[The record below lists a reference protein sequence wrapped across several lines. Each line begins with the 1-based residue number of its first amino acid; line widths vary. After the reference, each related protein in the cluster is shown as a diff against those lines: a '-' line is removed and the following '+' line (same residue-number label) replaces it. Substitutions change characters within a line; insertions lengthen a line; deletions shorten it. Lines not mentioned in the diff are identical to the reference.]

1 MGCQMADKTT
11 DLHRIQSE
19 RVKRMLSDLG
29 ISQSE
34 LARQIGCSTA
44 AVNQW
49 VTGKRGMRMDSA
61 QLIEDRY
68 PLYSAEWL
76 TGQTDHQNLARVF
89 AATLKDMAVDPMVA
103 ATITLASGAGY
114 DLLTPFD
121 TATRISDSAQALYDG
136 HDMLVTIG
144 GTDQTL
150 TLGQLVELTGEL
162 TDYLTVRLRRMSPAL
177 CAQHD

>member
-1 MGCQMADKTT
+1 MADETT

-19 RVKRMLSDLG
+19 RVKSLLSDLG
-29 ISQSE
+29 ISASE
-34 LARQIGCSTA
+34 LARRIGCSPA
-44 AVNQW
+44 AVSQW
-49 VTGKRGMRMDSA
+49 ASGKRLMRMDSA

-76 TGQTDHQNLARVF
+76 TGQTDHQNLARVV
-89 AATLKDMAVDPMVA
+89 AATLKDIAIDPMVA

-121 TATRISDSAQALYDG
+121 TASNISTSAQAYCDG
-136 HDMLVTIG
+136 HDMPVTID

-162 TDYLTVRLRRMSPAL
+162 TDFLTVRLRRMSPAL

>member
-1 MGCQMADKTT
+1 MT
-11 DLHRIQSE
+11 DNTGDVHKIQAE
-19 RVKRMLSDLG
+19 RVKRLLDDLG
-29 ISQSE
+29 ISASE
-34 LARQIGCSTA
+34 LARRIGCSPA
-44 AVNQW
+44 AVSQW
-49 VTGKRGMRMDSA
+49 ASGKRLMRRWAAD
-61 QLIEDRY
+61 QIENLY
-68 PLYSAEWL
+68 PRYSAEWL

-89 AATLKDMAVDPMVA
+89 AATLKDIAIDPMVA

-177 CAQHD
+177 CTQHD

>member
-1 MGCQMADKTT
+1 MT
-11 DLHRIQSE
+11 DNTGDIHKIQAE
-19 RVKRMLSDLG
+19 RVKRLLDDLG

-49 VTGKRGMRMDSA
+49 VTGKRSMRIDSA
-61 QLIEDRY
+61 RLIEDRY
-68 PLYSAEWL
+68 PMYSAEWL
-76 TGQTDHQNLARVF
+76 TGQTDQQNLARVV
-89 AATLKDMAVDPMVA
+89 AATLKDIAIDPTVA

-121 TATRISDSAQALYDG
+121 TASNISTSAQAYCDG
-136 HDMLVTIG
+136 HDMPVTIG

-150 TLGQLVELTGEL
+150 TLGQLIELTGEL
-162 TDYLTVRLRRMSPAL
+162 TDFLTVRLRRLTS
-177 CAQHD
+177 

>member
-1 MGCQMADKTT
+1 MTDKTT

-19 RVKRMLSDLG
+19 RVKRLLDDLG
-29 ISQSE
+29 ISASE
-34 LARQIGCSTA
+34 LARQIGCSPA
-44 AVNQW
+44 AVSQW
-49 VTGKRGMRMDSA
+49 ASGKRLMRMDSA

-121 TATRISDSAQALYDG
+121 TASNISTSAQAVCDG
-136 HDMLVTIG
+136 HDMPVTIG
-144 GTDQTL
+144 GTDQKL
-150 TLGQLVELTGEL
+150 TLGQIVELTGEL
-162 TDYLTVRLRRMSPAL
+162 TDFLTVRLRRLTS
-177 CAQHD
+177 

>member
-1 MGCQMADKTT
+1 MTDKSG
-11 DLHRIQSE
+11 DVHKIQAE
-19 RVKRMLSDLG
+19 RVKRLLDDLG
-29 ISQSE
+29 ISASE
-34 LARQIGCSTA
+34 LARQIGCSPA
-44 AVNQW
+44 AVSQW
-49 VTGKRGMRMDSA
+49 ASGKRLMRRWAAD
-61 QLIEDRY
+61 QIEKRY

-76 TGQTDHQNLARVF
+76 TGQTDHQNLARVV
-89 AATLKDMAVDPMVA
+89 AATLKDIAIDPLVA

-121 TATRISDSAQALYDG
+121 TATRISDSAQAYCDG
-136 HDMLVTIG
+136 HDMPVTIG

-150 TLGQLVELTGEL
+150 TLGQIVELTGEL

>member
-1 MGCQMADKTT
+1 MADETT

-19 RVKRMLSDLG
+19 RVKSLLSDLG
-29 ISQSE
+29 ISASE
-34 LARQIGCSTA
+34 LARRIGCSPA
-44 AVNQW
+44 AVSQW
-49 VTGKRGMRMDSA
+49 ASGKRLMRMDSA

-89 AATLKDMAVDPMVA
+89 AATLKDISIDPMVA

-121 TATRISDSAQALYDG
+121 TARNISTSAQAVCDG
-136 HDMLVTIG
+136 HDMMVTIG

-162 TDYLTVRLRRMSPAL
+162 TDFLTVRLRRMSPAL
-177 CAQHD
+177 CTQHD